1 MKSSGQLSCGLL
13 FTIQLFAA
21 LSGKAQTAKPSDMEL
36 ARTIERS
43 PTLEFREKQFP
54 LHAPNSN
61 WMFGAVSGVA
71 VSTNGNIYVIQRGT
85 EADPILMFDPK
96 GKFLRS
102 WGKGDFTLPHSLRLD
117 TLGNVWAVDAGASKV
132 MKYSSTGKKL
142 LTISIRPVTDNGS
155 PFRGVTDIA
164 FAPNGRAFISDG
176 YANARILEYTEDG
189 NKVREWGHAGTA
201 QGEFQLPHGIQI
213 SQDGT
218 IYVADRENGRI
229 EKFDL
234 KGKFLGEI
242 DGLGRC
248 YALKLDHGA
257 LWASV
262 SPMGEDPGSPGWL
275 VKLDPTGGR
284 ILGHLNVPDRRE
296 GHALDVLA
304 SGEPIVT
311 AGNGLLL
318 FEKP

>member
-1 MKSSGQLSCGLL
+1 MKSSWRPSWGLL
-13 FTIQLFAA
+13 VAIELFAA
-21 LSGKAQTAKPSDMEL
+21 LSGAAQTVKPSDMEL
-36 ARTIERS
+36 ARKIERS
-43 PTLEFREKQFP
+43 PTLKFHEKQFP
-54 LHAPNSN
+54 LHAPSSN
-61 WMFGAVSGVA
+61 WVLGAVSGVA
-71 VSTNGNIYVIQRGT
+71 VSANGNIYVIQRGT
-85 EADPILMFDPK
+85 EADPILMFDRK
-96 GKFLRS
+96 GNLLRS

-117 TLGNVWAVDAGASKV
+117 SLGDVWAVDAGASKV

-142 LTISIRPVTDNGS
+142 LTLSVQPVSDNGS
-155 PFRGVTDIA
+155 PFRGATDIA
-164 FAPNGRAFISDG
+164 FAPNGRVFVSDG

-189 NKVREWGHAGTA
+189 KKVREWGHAGTG
-201 QGEFQLPHGIQI
+201 QGEFQLPHGIQVSREGI
-213 SQDGT
+213 V
-218 IYVADRENGRI
+218 YVADRENGRI

-248 YALKLDHGA
+248 YALKLDQGA

-275 VKLDPTGGR
+275 LKLEPIDGR
-284 ILGHLNVPDRRE
+284 ILGHLTVPVQRQ
-296 GHALDVLA
+296 GHALDVLP

-318 FEKP
+318 FERP